1 MRALLSAAAAIAEP
15 PAAPP
20 VEPTLLDTLAHLNAD
35 TTGPLAVAA
44 LLLVIGLAGLV
55 ARQRRQ
61 R

>member
-20 VEPTLLDTLAHLNAD
+20 AAPSLLDVLATLNTD